1 MSRMLLGQSE
11 KNVRALFLLAT
22 KLATTIIFIVDFDGI
37 LDDDLDN
44 TGTPHEWGLK
54 LNSCPFEIVS
64 V

>member
-1 MSRMLLGQSE
+1 MLLGQSE

-44 TGTPHEWGLK
+44 TGTPHE
-54 LNSCPFEIVS
+54 
-64 V
+64 